1 MIFLDSPSEFMK
13 FSIAVRNWSYTMP
26 ASWEM
31 STTAFKFQIDDYH
44 KNHITQHITHHIT
57 QPFKIQIDGYMY
69 NNAGMRTATSHH
81 TILFEDSKFKSTKA
95 LNNHHRKHHLHRIVD

>member
-1 MIFLDSPSEFMK
+1 MILLDSPSEFMK

-44 KNHITQHITHHIT
+44 KTT
-57 QPFKIQIDGYMY
+57 
-69 NNAGMRTATSHH
+69 RTTSH
-81 TILFEDSKFKSTKA
+81 TRVMK
-95 LNNHHRKHHLHRIVD
+95 HRGEMFSPQWSRGLGLGG